1 VYGRAGAAVGE
12 ADVGQMQ
19 MLDGS
24 EAVGP
29 EDDGDGDAAAGDGLL
44 RLALPPLL
52 HGAGAIRTPMQTTT
66 IAGYGTGTSGR
77 MSAHNPILIP
87 GTDAELS
94 GRLGD
99 GRREE
104 PS

>member
-29 EDDGDGDAAAGDGLL
+29 EDDGDGGAAGDGDGPL
-44 RLALPPLL
+44 RLASLRPLR
-52 HGAGAIRTPMQTTT
+52 GVGAIRTPIRTMT
-66 IAGYGTGTSGR
+66 IVGCGTGTSGR
-77 MSAHNPILIP
+77 TSARPIVTL
-87 GTDAELS
+87 GTDAEL
-94 GRLGD
+94 
-99 GRREE
+99 
-104 PS
+104 